1 MTKGA
6 LEVTD
11 NWTPSQRGKH
21 QLRNSLEV
29 ARLRA
34 ALCMIAK
41 REYDAAVYTA
51 ETFANDVLRGIAE
64 IKKDRRGIT
73 AKPAK

>member
-1 MTKGA
+1 M
-6 LEVTD
+6 
-11 NWTPSQRGKH
+11 
-21 QLRNSLEV
+21 
-29 ARLRA
+29 RLRA

-73 AKPAK
+73 AKPAKS